1 MGFVVMLDGK
11 DLSEL
16 GRAYF
21 PENVRISWSA
31 HSTWIP
37 QLAPPSPDAPTM
49 APDEPTTAPDD
60 PTTAPDEPTTAP
72 VEPTTAPDEP
82 ATTTAAGSKVGTLF
96 SMILVVIGLFY

>member
-49 APDEPTTAPDD
+49 APDEPTTAPDA
-60 PTTAPDEPTTAP
+60 PTTAPD
-72 VEPTTAPDEP
+72 EPTTAPDEP